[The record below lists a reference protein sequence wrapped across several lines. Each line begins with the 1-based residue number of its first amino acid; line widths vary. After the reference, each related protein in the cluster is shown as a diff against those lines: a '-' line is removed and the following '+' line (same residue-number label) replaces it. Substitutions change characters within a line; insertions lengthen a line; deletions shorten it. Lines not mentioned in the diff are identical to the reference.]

1 MEDTMTDDA
10 RIDRWNK
17 GAIDG
22 CRNQPPQDRWLDDT
36 DYMDGYRHG
45 QDERK
50 VRVVMPERPEG
61 YYHMPLGTF
70 E

>member
-1 MEDTMTDDA
+1 MTNDHDA

-22 CRNQPPQDRWLDDT
+22 CLGTNPASNDR

-45 QDERK
+45 QQERK
-50 VRVVMPERPEG
+50 VRVVMPRRPEG
-61 YYHMPLGTF
+61 YYHAPVGTF
-70 E
+70 DN